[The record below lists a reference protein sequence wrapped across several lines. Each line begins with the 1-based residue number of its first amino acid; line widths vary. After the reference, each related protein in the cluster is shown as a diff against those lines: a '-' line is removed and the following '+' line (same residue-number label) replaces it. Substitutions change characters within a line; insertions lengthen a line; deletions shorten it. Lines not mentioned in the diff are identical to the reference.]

1 MQAIFIAPHLTPP
14 PYRSKSNAMT
24 TSRDNTLLP
33 FQFHN
38 LPVRGRLLRLHG
50 LSEHIPSLATHT
62 ECTQT
67 LAEMLAAAALL
78 AHDTKHTL
86 AVSLQLQHPELGALA
101 FANCST
107 TPQAASTLKA
117 YANETAQNTPF
128 STITSTDGGLFA
140 VTLEPADLS
149 NRYQSLIPL
158 TGNSAAECLSYY
170 FQHSVQ
176 TATLF
181 TVFTNTESAT
191 AIMLQ
196 VLPAAEGEDPIAED
210 DWSRLNLLLSTLQ
223 APEALDP
230 DLAPETLLMRL
241 FAEDDISTFEAESPA
256 FAADDPRPRM
266 LAALASLSP
275 EELADII
282 AMETITLVDNTS
294 GQSVTFTADELTH
307 LQDMPNNGQ
316 PN

>member
-1 MQAIFIAPHLTPP
+1 
-14 PYRSKSNAMT
+14 MT
-24 TSRDNTLLP
+24 DTHANTLLP

-38 LPVRGRLLRLHG
+38 LPVRGRLLRLNG

-86 AVSLQLQHPELGALA
+86 TVSLQLQHPQLGALA

-107 TPQAASTLKA
+107 TQQSASTLKA

-128 STITSTDGGLFA
+128 GTITSTEGGLFA

-158 TGNSAAECLSYY
+158 TGNSAAECLAYY

-176 TATLF
+176 TPTLF

-196 VLPAAEGEDPIAED
+196 ALPPKEGEEPVSDD
-210 DWSRLNLLLSTLQ
+210 DWTRLQLLLSTLQ
-223 APEALDP
+223 APEALDSV
-230 DLAPETLLMRL
+230 LEPETLLMRL
-241 FAEDDISTFEAESPA
+241 FAEDDISTFQVEAPA

-282 AMETITLVDNTS
+282 AMGTITLVDNTS

-307 LQDMPNNGQ
+307 LQDPPVSSQ

>member
-1 MQAIFIAPHLTPP
+1 
-14 PYRSKSNAMT
+14 MT
-24 TSRDNTLLP
+24 HSHANTLLP

-50 LSEHIPSLATHT
+50 MAGHIPSLATQT

-78 AHDTKHTL
+78 AHDTKHSL

-101 FANCST
+101 FANCAT
-107 TPQAASTLKA
+107 TPQSASTLKA
-117 YANETAQNTPF
+117 YANEVAQHTPF
-128 STITSTDGGLFA
+128 SRITGTDGGLFA

-158 TGNSAAECLSYY
+158 TGNSAAECLAYY

-176 TATLF
+176 TPTLF
-181 TVFTNTESAT
+181 TVFADTETAT

-196 VLPAAEGEDPIAED
+196 ALPTAEGKDPMPED
-210 DWSRLNLLLSTLQ
+210 DWNRLQMLLATLQ

-230 DLAPETLLMRL
+230 AVTPETLLMRL
-241 FAEDDISTFEAESPA
+241 FAEDDISTFDAETPV
-256 FAADDPRPRM
+256 FASDDPRPRM
-266 LAALASLSP
+266 LAALASLP
-275 EELADII
+275 ADELAELI
-282 AMETITLVDNTS
+282 ALGTITLTDNTS
-294 GQSVTFTADELTH
+294 GQTVTFTADELSH
-307 LQDMPNNGQ
+307 LQDLPTNIQ

>member
-1 MQAIFIAPHLTPP
+1 
-14 PYRSKSNAMT
+14 MT
-24 TSRDNTLLP
+24 ERANTLLP

-50 LSEHIPSLATHT
+50 LSQHIPSLATHT

-67 LAEMLAAAALL
+67 LAEMLAAAALM

-107 TPQAASTLKA
+107 TKESPSTLKA

-128 STITSTDGGLFA
+128 STITATAGGLFA
-140 VTLEPADLS
+140 VTLEPADLA

-158 TGNSAAECLSYY
+158 TGNSAAECLAYY

-176 TATLF
+176 TPTLF
-181 TVFTNTESAT
+181 VVFTNTQTAT

-196 VLPAAEGEDPIAED
+196 ALPAAEGEDPIPED
-210 DWSRLNLLLSTLQ
+210 DWNRLQLLLSTVQ

-230 DLAPETLLMRL
+230 DTTPETLLIRL
-241 FAEDDISTFEAESPA
+241 FAEDDVSTFEAETPV
-256 FAADDPRPRM
+256 FAADNPRPRM
-266 LAALASLSP
+266 LAALAGLP
-275 EELADII
+275 ADELAELI
-282 AMETITLVDNTS
+282 AMGSITLTDNTS
-294 GQSVTFTADELTH
+294 GQTITFTADELSH
-307 LQDMPNNGQ
+307 LQDPISHQ

>member
-1 MQAIFIAPHLTPP
+1 MNDANI
-14 PYRSKSNAMT
+14 
-24 TSRDNTLLP
+24 LLP

-38 LPVRGRLLRLHG
+38 IPVRGRLLRLNN
-50 LSEHIPSLATHT
+50 LATHIPSLATPT

-107 TPQAASTLKA
+107 TQGQNQEPTSVLKA
-117 YANETAQNTPF
+117 YANPAAQTTSFETIAA
-128 STITSTDGGLFA
+128 TDGGLFA

-158 TGNSAAECLSYY
+158 TGKSAAECLAYY

-176 TATLF
+176 TPTLF
-181 TVFTNTESAT
+181 VVFTNTHSAT
-191 AIMLQ
+191 ALMLQ
-196 VLPAAEGEDPIAED
+196 ALPPTAEQEPVPED
-210 DWSRLNLLLSTLQ
+210 DWTRLGLLLQTLTEQ
-223 APEALDP
+223 EALDP

-241 FAEDDISTFEAESPA
+241 FAEDDLSTYEAEHPS
-256 FAADDPRPRM
+256 FATDDPRPRM
-266 LAALASLSP
+266 LAALASLP
-275 EELADII
+275 PQELADLI
-282 AMETITLVDNTS
+282 AMGTITLTDNTS
-294 GQSVTFTADELTH
+294 GITVSFTAAELTH
-307 LQDMPNNGQ
+307 LQDTSEKPN
-316 PN
+316 

>member
-1 MQAIFIAPHLTPP
+1 
-14 PYRSKSNAMT
+14 MT
-24 TSRDNTLLP
+24 ERANTLLP

-50 LSEHIPSLATHT
+50 LAQHIPSLATHT

-67 LAEMLAAAALL
+67 LAEMLAAAALM

-107 TPQAASTLKA
+107 TRESVSTLKA
-117 YANETAQNTPF
+117 YANEIAQSTPF
-128 STITSTDGGLFA
+128 STITATPGGLFA
-140 VTLEPADLS
+140 VTLEPADLA

-158 TGNSAAECLSYY
+158 TGASAAECLAYY

-176 TATLF
+176 TPTLF
-181 TVFTNTESAT
+181 TVFTNTETAT

-196 VLPAAEGEDPIAED
+196 ALPAAEGEDPIAED
-210 DWSRLNLLLSTLQ
+210 DWTRLNLLLGTLQ
-223 APEALDP
+223 SPEALDP

-241 FAEDDISTFEAESPA
+241 FAEDDISTFEPESPV
-256 FAADDPRPRM
+256 FATDDPRPRM
-266 LAALASLSP
+266 LAALASLP
-275 EELADII
+275 AEELADLI
-282 AMETITLVDNTS
+282 ALGTITLTDNTS
-294 GQSVTFTADELTH
+294 GQTVTFTADELTH
-307 LQDMPNNGQ
+307 LQDEAPGRQ